1 MSTIAFLGVGS
12 MGLPMAA
19 HLITAGHRV
28 RAFDPSSAQVAR
40 ATEAGAHPADTA
52 AEAVSGA
59 DIVVIMVA
67 TGDQLLSLFTGSD
80 GITNSLN
87 ASSICVIMST
97 VGVEAVRDVERLV
110 RPRQVALLDAPV
122 TGGAAGAEAATLTI
136 LVGGAAEVVDRCRSA
151 LDAMGRLVICG
162 PNVGDGQ
169 SVKLVNQLLCST
181 HLAAAGEA
189 LAFAKSLGLDP
200 ARVLDTVSSG
210 AAHSW
215 MLADRG
221 PRMLQDNPDV
231 RSSIDIFVKDSTL
244 VQTAARRSGLRVP
257 LLDAAAE
264 RFRTAAAAG
273 LGRRDD
279 SAVISTYHAETG
291 ATPAIG
297 GEPTGAADP
306 VRTI

>member
-1 MSTIAFLGVGS
+1 MSTVAFLGVGS

-40 ATEAGAHPADTA
+40 AAEAGAHPAQSA
-52 AEAVSGA
+52 AEAVTDA

-67 TGDQLLSLFTGSD
+67 TGDQLLSLFAGSD
-80 GITNSLN
+80 GITHCLN
-87 ASSICVIMST
+87 ASSICIVMST
-97 VGVEAVRDVERLV
+97 VGIEAVHDVARLV
-110 RPRQVALLDAPV
+110 RSRQVALLDAPV

-136 LVGGAAEVVDRCRSA
+136 LVGGAPDVVDRCRTV
-151 LDAMGRLVICG
+151 LDSMGRVVICG

-169 SVKLVNQLLCST
+169 SVKLVNQLLCSA
-181 HLAAAGEA
+181 HLVAAGEA
-189 LAFAKSLGLDP
+189 LAFAQSLGLD
-200 ARVLDTVSSG
+200 AAAVLDTVSTG

-215 MLADRG
+215 MLTDRG
-221 PRMLQDNPDV
+221 PRMLQDDPVV

-257 LLDAAAE
+257 VLDAAAE

-273 LGRRDD
+273 LGRKDD
-279 SAVISTYHAETG
+279 STVISTYRE
-291 ATPAIG
+291 TPATG
-297 GEPTGAADP
+297 GNPTCSAEPAQT
-306 VRTI
+306 V